1 MKIIEIDIVHEVIS
15 KGEQTLHVLKVPGND
30 KPGLEV
36 LLRYIESNRSAI
48 ENMIQKDGAILFRG
62 FDINEKEEFLKV
74 KDLFASGSGFNYVD
88 GNSPRTK
95 LSADVYTSTEY
106 PKEFGISLHSE
117 LSYSSKWPG
126 LIFFFC
132 KTPAEEGG
140 ETPIADC
147 RHILKELNQE
157 LVDSFEKY
165 GVKYTR
171 YLAGTKGVGKTWM
184 DTFET
189 TEKPVVEKYFKE
201 NNIEFFWEGE
211 SLYLSQLGPGVT
223 KHPVTQERVWF
234 NQANQFHPS
243 GLPDDICRMLKMMY
257 SKKIHK
263 YPQYA
268 LYGNGEE
275 IPEAY
280 LKEIT
285 DVHFEYAI
293 KFKWQKGDILMLDN
307 MLMAHGRMPF
317 KGERK
322 IYVSMC

>member
-1 MKIIEIDIVHEVIS
+1 MQIMANDISHDVIS
-15 KGEQTLHVLKVPGND
+15 KSGQVLNIFSAPEGE
-30 KPGLEV
+30 KPGLPV
-36 LLRYIESNRSAI
+36 LLAYLEANRALI
-48 ENMIQKDGAILFRG
+48 DEMILRSGAILFRG
-62 FDINEKEEFLKV
+62 FDVNEKEDFLQV
-74 KDLFASGSGFNYVD
+74 KNFFAAGSGFSYVD

-95 LSADVYTSTEY
+95 LSAGVYTSTEY
-106 PKEFGISLHSE
+106 PPEFGISLHSE
-117 LSYSSKWPG
+117 LSYSGKWPN

-147 RHILKELNQE
+147 RLVLNELNAA
-157 LVDSFEKY
+157 LVESFEKY

-189 TEKPVVEKYFKE
+189 TDKSVVENYFKA

-211 SLYLSQLGPGVT
+211 SLYLSQLGPGVAR
-223 KHPVTQERVWF
+223 HPVTQERVWF

-243 GLPDDICRMLKMMY
+243 GLPEDICRMLKMMY

-275 IPEAY
+275 IPETY

-317 KGERK
+317 KGDRK